1 MLLPFSSLKAYQIRQ
16 WLSALT
22 SVTSLFDNVIIGS
35 VNHPL
40 ETSSLLSAA
49 GSVYRSMSGTGRL
62 NSVEIL
68 YDVPLNV
75 VRKTDEVTC
84 S

>member
-1 MLLPFSSLKAYQIRQ
+1 MLLPFSLLKAYQIRQ

-22 SVTSLFDNVIIGS
+22 SVTALFDNVIIGS

-40 ETSSLLSAA
+40 ETLSLLSAA
-49 GSVYRSMSGTGRL
+49 GSAYRPMPATVYL
-62 NSVEIL
+62 NSMIPS
-68 YDVPLNV
+68 DDPLNV
-75 VRKTDEVTC
+75 VRKTSEVTC

>member
-1 MLLPFSSLKAYQIRQ
+1 MLLPFILFKAYQIRQ

-22 SVTSLFDNVIIGS
+22 FVTSLLDNVIIGN

-49 GSVYRSMSGTGRL
+49 ESVYLSLSETCRL
-62 NSVEIL
+62 DLVEIPF
-68 YDVPLNV
+68 DAPLNV
-75 VRKTDEVTC
+75 V